1 MNDDYLNTPVRY
13 YDVTFHTADPVAY
26 EVVKKFCWQ
35 MSGELKPNESKY
47 ELRTH
52 AHWVGIH
59 GTFVPIDEY
68 GAPIEA
74 AFCSHCNKMLVG
86 SDEYFAIGRYCPNCG
101 AKMDEEE
108 VEDE

>member
-1 MNDDYLNTPVRY
+1 MGDKIIIEKIELINDGTLFQIDYYNENKNYHGRMFIDSEKLFSTGV
-13 YDVTFHTADPVAY
+13 APVA
-26 EVVKKFCWQ
+26 
-35 MSGELKPNESKY
+35 
-47 ELRTH
+47 H

-74 AFCSHCNKMLVG
+74 AFCSHCNRMLVG

-101 AKMDEEE
+101 AKMEENK
-108 VEDE
+108 